1 MDLAV
6 LLRTGG
12 LVAGPAAVL
21 AFASFVAAMVTAG
34 ESALETS
41 PLAIASSALL
51 LVAALGI
58 AAVAV
63 GVLARLREKGLTS
76 GGPAVAAVGSAL
88 VVGGVWA
95 ILFVMHPLAAESPEA
110 LENEVAGIVVGYVAS
125 YLVFA
130 VGWAWTGVALL
141 RARALPTWQAV
152 FVTVAGVLAFV
163 PSPEPARL
171 LLIAI
176 AVSLAARRLTA
187 SAGTVAREAV
197 PA

>member
-6 LLRTGG
+6 LLRAGG

-21 AFASFVAAMVTAG
+21 AFASFVVAMATAG

-41 PLAIASSALL
+41 PVAIASSALL

-63 GVLARLREKGLTS
+63 GALARLRSAGRATA
-76 GGPAVAAVGSAL
+76 GAAVAAVGSAL

-95 ILFVMHPLAAESPEA
+95 TLFVMHPLAAEVPEA
-110 LENEVAGIVVGYVAS
+110 LETEIAGIVVGYIAS
-125 YLVFA
+125 YLVFT

-141 RARALPTWQAV
+141 RARLLPTWLGV
-152 FVTVAGVLAFV
+152 LVTVAGVLAFV

-171 LLIAI
+171 LLIGI
-176 AVSLAARRLTA
+176 AASLAARRMTA
-187 SAGTVAREAV
+187 PAGAAAREPV